1 MSEILDDSSKAL
13 KLLVLNKINELVFS
27 EKEEEKDDTKEEKG
41 FKIER
46 G

>member
-27 EKEEEKDDTKEEKG
+27 EKEEEKDDTKEEK
-41 FKIER
+41 E
-46 G
+46 